1 MPFQKG
7 HAANPLGRGVE
18 KPFAD
23 ALRLEIA
30 AVGPDQRALRAIA
43 RNLLRMAQNQRGTTA
58 LPAVLALADRLD
70 GRPSQE
76 SMVTVVKRDAS
87 DWSRDE
93 LVAFLQDAASLQQL
107 EVKTIDAQPIET
119 VREQD
124 EEKS

>member
-7 HAANPLGRGVE
+7 NIANPLGRRAE
-18 KPFAD
+18 KPFSD
-23 ALRLEIA
+23 ALHMELA
-30 AVGPDQRALRAIA
+30 AAGENHIALRMIA
-43 RNLLRMAQNQRGTTA
+43 RNLIKQAQRDTLQA
-58 LPAVLALADRLD
+58 LPAITAVADRLD

-107 EVKTIDAQPIET
+107 EVKTIEAQPVEPSG
-119 VREQD
+119 D
-124 EEKS
+124 DGEEKS